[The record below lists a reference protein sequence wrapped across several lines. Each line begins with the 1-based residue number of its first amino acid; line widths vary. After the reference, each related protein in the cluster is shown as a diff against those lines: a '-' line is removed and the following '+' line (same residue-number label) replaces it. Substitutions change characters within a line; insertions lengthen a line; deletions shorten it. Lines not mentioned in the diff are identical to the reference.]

1 MTFTYD
7 KNGFYF
13 DGVKT
18 KIASGSLHYFRV
30 VPEYWHDRL
39 LKLREM
45 GCNCVDTYTCWN
57 LHEKNE
63 GEFDFEHYKQIH
75 HFLFCDIY
83 DWAGQIRDINLSKK
97 GTDFV
102 SADQIDACAKSCFQR
117 LQSFHAKGLSRRE
130 LAEELADFYH
140 TINMLHPFREGNG
153 RVQRAF
159 FEQWAE
165 ERLGC
170 SLNLT
175 AVDADAFMIATIFA
189 AQGIMDQLINC
200 FETMLQP
207 LEIDMGMHM
216 F

>member
-1 MTFTYD
+1 MWYILCTQLPHNPAALLIQFSIAFILILQIWTVNKTRGKVCLSRD
-7 KNGFYF
+7 K
-13 DGVKT
+13 V
-18 KIASGSLHYFRV
+18 I
-30 VPEYWHDRL
+30 
-39 LKLREM
+39 
-45 GCNCVDTYTCWN
+45 
-57 LHEKNE
+57 
-63 GEFDFEHYKQIH
+63 
-75 HFLFCDIY
+75 FLFCDIY

-117 LQSFHAKGLSRRE
+117 LQSFHAEELSQRE
-130 LAEELADFYH
+130 LAEEVADFYH

-159 FEQWAE
+159 FEYWVE

-175 AVDADAFMIATIFA
+175 AVDADEFMIATILA
-189 AQGIMDQLINC
+189 AQGIMDQLIHC

-207 LEIDMGMHM
+207 LEMDMGMHM

>member
-1 MTFTYD
+1 MAYSIDSTTDHCYEGTTCLIN
-7 KNGFYF
+7 KF
-13 DGVKT
+13 DIRDEQKLSEAEAAIVFGKLT
-18 KIASGSLHYFRV
+18 M
-30 VPEYWHDRL
+30 
-39 LKLREM
+39 LKQDPVQ
-45 GCNCVDTYTCWN
+45 G
-57 LHEKNE
+57 
-63 GEFDFEHYKQIH
+63 GFDFEHYKQMH

-207 LEIDMGMHM
+207 FGMDMEMQM

>member
-1 MTFTYD
+1 MAYSIDSTTDRCYEGTTCLINKLDIRDEQKLSEAEAAIVFGKLTML
-7 KNGFYF
+7 KQNPVQ
-13 DGVKT
+13 GV
-18 KIASGSLHYFRV
+18 
-30 VPEYWHDRL
+30 
-39 LKLREM
+39 
-45 GCNCVDTYTCWN
+45 
-57 LHEKNE
+57 
-63 GEFDFEHYKQIH
+63 FDFEHYKQMH

-102 SADQIDACAKSCFQR
+102 SVDQIDACAKSCFQR
-117 LQSFHAKGLSRRE
+117 LQSFNAEELSQRE
-130 LAEELADFYH
+130 LAEEVADFYH

-159 FEQWAE
+159 FEHWAE
-165 ERLGC
+165 NRLGC

-175 AVDADAFMIATIFA
+175 AVEADEFMIATIYA
-189 AQGIMDQLINC
+189 AQGVMDQLINC

-207 LEIDMGMHM
+207 LGTDMEMHI

>member
-1 MTFTYD
+1 MAYSIDSTT
-7 KNGFYF
+7 
-13 DGVKT
+13 
-18 KIASGSLHYFRV
+18 
-30 VPEYWHDRL
+30 DRCYEGTTCL
-39 LKLREM
+39 INKLDIRDEQKLSEAEAAIVFGKLTMLKQNPVQ
-45 GCNCVDTYTCWN
+45 GA
-57 LHEKNE
+57 
-63 GEFDFEHYKQIH
+63 FDFEHYKQMH

-102 SADQIDACAKSCFQR
+102 SADQIAACAESCFQR
-117 LQSFHAKGLSRRE
+117 LQSFHAEELSQRE
-130 LAEELADFYH
+130 LAEEVADFYH

-159 FEQWAE
+159 FEHWVE

-175 AVDADAFMIATIFA
+175 AVDADEFMIATIFA

-207 LEIDMGMHM
+207 LETDMGIHM